1 MIDATSEV
9 LTSIRA
15 DLMADPV
22 LFGLVGDRISSDW
35 SLKLAPPF
43 IRLQI
48 PTVLP
53 FEDDCKGKGSDHR
66 CTVHVFTRE
75 RGTAQRG
82 LIVDRVRGVLDDA
95 ALELFSSDA
104 WWCEFTGSI
113 QYTDPDDPELQISR
127 VAFSITT
134 TDGA

>member
-1 MIDATSEV
+1 MIDATPEV

-15 DLMADPV
+15 ALMADPV
-22 LFGLVGDRISSDW
+22 LLGLVGDRVSTDW
-35 SLKLAPPF
+35 AHKMDAPF
-43 IRLQI
+43 IRLQA

-53 FEDDCKGKGSDHR
+53 FEDDCNGKGSDHR

-82 LIVDRVRGVLDDA
+82 LVVDRVRGVLDDA
-95 ALELFSSDA
+95 SLELFSSDA
-104 WWCEFTGSI
+104 WWCQFTGSI
-113 QYTDPDDPELQISR
+113 QYTDPDDPGLQIAR
-127 VAFSITT
+127 LAFSIIT